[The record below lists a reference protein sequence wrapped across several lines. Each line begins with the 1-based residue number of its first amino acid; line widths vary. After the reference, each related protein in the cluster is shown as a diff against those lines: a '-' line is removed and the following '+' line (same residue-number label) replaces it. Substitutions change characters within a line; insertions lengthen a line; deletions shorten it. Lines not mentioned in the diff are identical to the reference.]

1 MTQPIPAF
9 DPATPPPRTA
19 ATAPSTTTATVT
31 FPGAPARL
39 LRELEVVRA
48 ELARIDAKATALIG
62 WAGTALAILAA
73 AASIARLPLPALLA
87 IVAGTVLLAAAVA
100 VLLAVIRPALPAS
113 NQAAGGYGFVR
124 HAAAGTVEELIAGL
138 NLNQSGISVQFGQ
151 ELLQIAK
158 LTDRKY
164 RWLRRATHLLLF
176 ALLAMAAALPLT
188 LIGRTA

>member
-1 MTQPIPAF
+1 MTTT
-9 DPATPPPRTA
+9 PATPSA
-19 ATAPSTTTATVT
+19 TTATVT

-73 AASIARLPLPALLA
+73 AASVARLPLPALVA
-87 IVAGTVLLAAAVA
+87 VIAGTVLLAAAVA
-100 VLLAVIRPALPAS
+100 VLLTVIRPALPVS
-113 NQAAGGYGFVR
+113 SQAAGGYGFVR
-124 HAAAGTVEELIAGL
+124 HAAASTVQELIAGL
-138 NLNQSGISVQFGQ
+138 NLNENGVSLQLGE
-151 ELLQIAK
+151 ELLQTSK

-164 RWLRRATHLLLF
+164 RRLRLAVRLLLV

-188 LIGRTA
+188 LIGRIA